1 MLEVIKMKRGW
12 IREKDEESVDDIHDD
27 FYTLNFREKLL
38 EDDEISSD
46 EEGFMNGYEGIIEA
60 D

>member
-1 MLEVIKMKRGW
+1 MKRGW

>member
-1 MLEVIKMKRGW
+1 MKRGW
-12 IREKDEESVDDIHDD
+12 IREEDKESIDDVEDD

-46 EEGFMNGYEGIIEA
+46 EEGFMNGYDGIVEA